1 MNWSPP
7 PENVI
12 WFMGGIVG
20 LLAAASLLVAFL
32 KVLQPQKDRTELVL
46 RTRTWW
52 IILGLFLGALLLNK
66 DAAIVLFA
74 FVSYLALKEYL
85 SLIPTRRADRHV
97 FFWAYLSI
105 PVQYWWIHIESYGMF
120 IIFIPVYMFLFL
132 PMYMVF
138 KGETQGFLKA
148 AGTLHWGLMVSVFSL
163 SHLGFLLV
171 LPKEG
176 DFIAGG
182 VGLVLYLACLTELND
197 VAQYVW
203 GKRFGKRK
211 VVPVVSPN
219 KSWAGLIGGVVT
231 TVVLAY
237 LLAPFLTPLS
247 PIDSIFAG
255 VIIGFGGFLGDVTV
269 SAVKR
274 DIGIKDTGTLLPGHG
289 GILDRVDSLT
299 FTAPLFLHFVRYFY
313 F

>member
-1 MNWSPP
+1 
-7 PENVI
+7 
-12 WFMGGIVG
+12 MGGIVG